1 MEVSAAKAGPPD
13 KGQSGIAR
21 KKRSTA
27 KEKKLSPHNT
37 NTQEENNDREV
48 ACLMAGS
55 SEFLSKLLISGMSSL
70 TSLVP
75 SPPFFVLRFSSS
87 IIHGSR
93 RVRKTGKAWEH
104 LSCE

>member
-37 NTQEENNDREV
+37 NTQEENNDRDCMFNGWIKRV
-48 ACLMAGS
+48 PCQS
-55 SEFLSKLLISGMSSL
+55 C
-70 TSLVP
+70 SLV
-75 SPPFFVLRFSSS
+75 
-87 IIHGSR
+87 G
-93 RVRKTGKAWEH
+93 
-104 LSCE
+104 

>member
-21 KKRSTA
+21 KKKIS
-27 KEKKLSPHNT
+27 KGKKLSPHNT

-55 SEFLSKLLISGMSSL
+55 SEFHVK
-70 TSLVP
+70 VA
-75 SPPFFVLRFSSS
+75 
-87 IIHGSR
+87 H
-93 RVRKTGKAWEH
+93 
-104 LSCE
+104 